1 MKRWRIGVAKEA
13 RKQLEEIGDSRI
25 RKSISKRIDKLE
37 YEPEKQGKPL
47 TDELTGFRSVRAVG
61 QRYRIIYEIED
72 ERVLVLVVMV
82 GIRKQGD
89 KKDVYTQA
97 IRLAQLG
104 LLDLE

>member
-1 MKRWRIGVAKEA
+1 MKRWRIGVTKEA

-47 TDELTGFRSVRAVG
+47 TDELTWFRSVRAVG